1 MKAILE
7 RLTKTTLIIV
17 LLCMLF
23 LTVFLVGCDSN
34 TSTDDSILENPL
46 DTTQQSADKKLIE
59 QKIEQFTACY
69 NKGDMDELAECFD
82 ATTREAFVALIDLF
96 GGIVD
101 LGDIF
106 ALEIY
111 SFDGQAFQAI
121 IQNISITE
129 GKALVTTKSNI
140 QGSGDDTLFFVM
152 VYENDEWCINNMTN
166 DIPEDM
172 PIYNNDGVPTYTVS
186 TVSYAI
192 NENAGTFTKLTH
204 EQHMVGDE
212 VKLSARSSDGYTF
225 DGWYLNGSLLSTE
238 EEYTY
243 TVESKNVTLEA
254 RFVYY
259 FLNTYSYTDEYGIAG
274 SFTKYLVEKISAG
287 KSVCLEASVND
298 GYIFEG
304 WFSNDICVSNDL
316 TYTFIMPKEDVELEA
331 RFKYNLHSLTVE
343 GDDLLG
349 EAGTYT
355 AINKKMLST
364 GESILLKATVNSG
377 YNFKGWYSNG
387 NCLSQETTYEYIMG
401 GEDVLIEALFNY
413 NTLNVYGYCA
423 DAPLEYAGSCTEIYD
438 EKVSIGNVVA
448 IVATVNEGYIFE
460 GWFNNDI
467 CISTDLEFEYVMN
480 DESVEIVGIFKRNN

>member
-1 MKAILE
+1 MKTILE
-7 RLTKTTLIIV
+7 RHAKTTLTIV
-17 LLCMLF
+17 LLCILF
-23 LTVFLVGCDSN
+23 LTIFLAGCDSN
-34 TSTDDSILENPL
+34 TSTDDDISGTPL
-46 DTTQQSADKKLIE
+46 NTTQQSADKKLIE

-69 NKGDMDELAECFD
+69 NNGDMDELAKCFD

-106 ALEIY
+106 ALEVY
-111 SFDGQAFQAI
+111 SFDGQAFQVK
-121 IQNISITE
+121 IQNISITNE
-129 GKALVTTKSNI
+129 KALVTTKSNI
-140 QGSGDDTLFFVM
+140 QGSGEETLFFVM
-152 VYENDEWCINNMTN
+152 IYENDEWCINNMTH
-166 DIPEDM
+166 DIPEDT

-212 VKLSARSSDGYTF
+212 VKLSARSSEGYTF
-225 DGWYLNGSLLSTE
+225 DGWYLNGSLLSSE
-238 EEYTY
+238 SEFTY
-243 TVESKNVTLEA
+243 IVDNKNVTLEA

-274 SFTKYLVEKISAG
+274 SFTKYLVENISAG
-287 KSVCLEASVND
+287 KSVSLEVSVND

-304 WFSNDICVSNDL
+304 WFSNDICVSNEL
-316 TYTFIMPKEDVELEA
+316 TYTFTMPKEDVELEA

-387 NCLSQETTYEYIMG
+387 ICLSQDLTYEFVMG
-401 GEDVLIEALFNY
+401 SEDILIEPFFNY
-413 NTLNVYGYCA
+413 NTLNVYAYCG
-423 DAPLEYAGSCTEIYD
+423 DAPLEYVGTCTELYD
-438 EKVSIGNVVA
+438 EKISIGETVML
-448 IVATVNEGYIFE
+448 VATLNEGYIFE

-480 DESVEIVGIFKRNN
+480 DESVEIIGIFRREK